1 MKDKRKDKVNT
12 LARPNLST
20 HEYEVG
26 LDIEALLS
34 EKKATLRYTNGLVIE
49 ETKNDYLNSTQVN
62 EKTRSYARNHPEY
75 MNSDLAKEEKRR
87 EARLSRRRALQ
98 TIMFVGAIILA
109 GVFFSLLLYPQSEM
123 GELSRDN
130 SDAKD
135 RISALRQQIVD
146 AEEGVSG
153 ITDMDVI
160 RSQALALGMQDP
172 NANQLVI
179 LPMPGNDKLIT
190 IEAYDEDGISEEALE
205 NSINNL
211 AEYYRNNT

>member
-62 EKTRSYARNHPEY
+62 EITRGYARNHPEY

-190 IEAYDEDGISEEALE
+190 VEAYDEDGISEEALE

>member
-62 EKTRSYARNHPEY
+62 EKTRRYARNHPEY

-190 IEAYDEDGISEEALE
+190 VEAYDEDGISEEALE

>member
-1 MKDKRKDKVNT
+1 
-12 LARPNLST
+12 
-20 HEYEVG
+20 
-26 LDIEALLS
+26 
-34 EKKATLRYTNGLVIE
+34 
-49 ETKNDYLNSTQVN
+49 
-62 EKTRSYARNHPEY
+62 
-75 MNSDLAKEEKRR
+75 
-87 EARLSRRRALQ
+87 
-98 TIMFVGAIILA
+98 MFVGAIILA
-109 GVFFSLLLYPQSEM
+109 EVFFSLLLYPQSEM

-190 IEAYDEDGISEEALE
+190 VEAYDEDGISEEALE

>member
-135 RISALRQQIVD
+135 RISALSQEIVD

-190 IEAYDEDGISEEALE
+190 VEAYDEDGISEEALE

>member
-1 MKDKRKDKVNT
+1 M
-12 LARPNLST
+12 
-20 HEYEVG
+20 
-26 LDIEALLS
+26 
-34 EKKATLRYTNGLVIE
+34 
-49 ETKNDYLNSTQVN
+49 
-62 EKTRSYARNHPEY
+62 
-75 MNSDLAKEEKRR
+75 
-87 EARLSRRRALQ
+87 
-98 TIMFVGAIILA
+98 
-109 GVFFSLLLYPQSEM
+109 
-123 GELSRDN
+123 
-130 SDAKD
+130 
-135 RISALRQQIVD
+135 RQQIVD

-190 IEAYDEDGISEEALE
+190 VEAYDEDGISEEALE

>member
-62 EKTRSYARNHPEY
+62 EKTRSYARNHQEY

-190 IEAYDEDGISEEALE
+190 VEAYDEDGISEEALE